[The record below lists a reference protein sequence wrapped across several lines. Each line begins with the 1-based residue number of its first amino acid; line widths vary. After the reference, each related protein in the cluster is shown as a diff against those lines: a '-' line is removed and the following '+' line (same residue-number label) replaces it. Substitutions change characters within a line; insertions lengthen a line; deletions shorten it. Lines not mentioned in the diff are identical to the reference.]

1 MKLHKIRKQS
11 ISDMVYHQLEQ
22 CVLEGV
28 WQPGQKI
35 PSENALATQLDV
47 SRATV
52 RNALQRLSQIGL
64 VEARQGGGTYVKN
77 NDDGQ
82 ILQVLKPLLIQTKP
96 DVKYFLEYRLAF
108 EPEIAALAAE
118 RVTPEQMEQIQ
129 NSLAQYEEVCRTGN
143 IKSIEQCDLQLH
155 YAIAI
160 ASANPL
166 IIKIYEVIKDIYG
179 LNLSQIVQDVGVD
192 AGTRYHRK
200 IVNAIALGNPADA
213 RSFMRKHLSE
223 TVRLYAAS
231 TEQ

>member
-1 MKLHKIRKQS
+1 M
-11 ISDMVYHQLEQ
+11 
-22 CVLEGV
+22 
-28 WQPGQKI
+28 
-35 PSENALATQLDV
+35 
-47 SRATV
+47 
-52 RNALQRLSQIGL
+52 
-64 VEARQGGGTYVKN
+64 
-77 NDDGQ
+77 
-82 ILQVLKPLLIQTKP
+82 IQTKP

-129 NSLAQYEEVCRTGN
+129 QCLAQYEEACSTGD
-143 IKSIEQCDLQLH
+143 IKVIEQCDLQLH

-166 IIKIYEVIKDIYG
+166 IIKVYEVIKDIYG
-179 LNLSQIVQDVGVD
+179 LNLAQIIQDVGVD
-192 AGTRYHRK
+192 AGIRYHRK

-231 TEQ
+231 IEQ